1 MTLSHHNHHVR
12 TAQLP
17 EVAPWDIDEHGDQG
31 VYIPDVCGPSWWR
44 MLHGWAEAIR
54 DEGCPSCGE
63 FAVQA
68 VSALHDLVNL
78 KLGKSLHDR
87 DTFVEISELYA
98 RAKETLMG
106 VSQQSQEDSALTDQ
120 AIELDVSGAGDFVS
134 ERVADP
140 GEFDPEGFRTE
151 TQGDHRIVIGCPTGE
166 WDARF
171 QECSIGTRAHAV
183 LHPRSEETE
192 LVDEA
197 HRRGVPVEGDRL
209 MDELEEMI
217 QIAEEV

>member
-1 MTLSHHNHHVR
+1 
-12 TAQLP
+12 
-17 EVAPWDIDEHGDQG
+17 
-31 VYIPDVCGPSWWR
+31 
-44 MLHGWAEAIR
+44 
-54 DEGCPSCGE
+54 
-63 FAVQA
+63 
-68 VSALHDLVNL
+68 
-78 KLGKSLHDR
+78 
-87 DTFVEISELYA
+87 
-98 RAKETLMG
+98 MG

-120 AIELDVSGAGDFVS
+120 AIKLDVSGAGDFVS
-134 ERVADP
+134 ERVAEP

-151 TQGDHRIVIGCPTGE
+151 TQGDHRIVIGCPAGE

-171 QECSIGTRAHAV
+171 QECSIGTRAQAV

-197 HRRGVPVEGDRL
+197 HRRGVPIEGDRL